1 MINGGDT
8 SQRGSNTTRPLLAAF
23 HFSTFRLF
31 SMKNTAKASLAL
43 GFISSD
49 HCLVC
54 SCGKDQAFCC
64 FLGTELQSLLESH
77 LPRKAFLSAE
87 VLVAKS
93 WPAAPCAQLGS
104 TWIVTA
110 LLLGWAGIWWR
121 ALTIKMLL
129 PACSQMSAGKKLLGQ
144 GMFFLGTG
152 FVFPRPGTVAPE
164 LWQLLWLMPQHDEHI
179 PVSECPVAPCWT

>member
-23 HFSTFRLF
+23 HFSAFRLF

-110 LLLGWAGIWWR
+110 LLLGWHLMESINHQDAAACLFTNECWKKAFGAGD
-121 ALTIKMLL
+121 
-129 PACSQMSAGKKLLGQ
+129 
-144 GMFFLGTG
+144 
-152 FVFPRPGTVAPE
+152 VFPRDRICFPKAWYCCSRALAALVVDAS
-164 LWQLLWLMPQHDEHI
+164 I
-179 PVSECPVAPCWT
+179 